1 MKFGYRKLYIGGS
14 LCDAETNRRQPVICP
29 ATEETVAEIAWASGG
44 DTQRALESAA
54 KGFAY
59 WSRLSL
65 KDRTMWMHRLRE
77 AIAAKETLLREC
89 VMYET
94 GKPWQATEEDFE
106 TVINSLQWYPE
117 EMKRMRDEIVPDE
130 ENTHSHRITSQPAG
144 VAVAIL
150 AWNFPLLNLGFK
162 IGPALAAGCSIV
174 IKPSEYSPL
183 SAYVIGEICAEINFP
198 AGVINILCGP
208 INETG
213 VTLCESRIPQII
225 TMIGSSATGRKL
237 ISQSATS
244 VKRMSMELGGN
255 APALIFKDADIEKAA
270 TDIAAL
276 KFGNCGQICV
286 SPNRI
291 FVHRDVYDQ
300 FQNLLLDK
308 VRKIKIGFGK
318 EQQPTMGPL
327 ISSKARIRVA
337 GLIDE
342 AVSKGAQVLAGGKV
356 PDGLKSGY
364 FFEPT
369 VLNNVSTD
377 MRVYK
382 EEVFGPVASLL
393 VFEDEAD
400 VLTKANDTDAGLVA
414 YVYSKNM
421 DRIQRLS
428 EQLEFGEVQINGFK
442 YAIYLPHGGI
452 KESGFGKD
460 CSQYALDDYL
470 IRKRVTVQF

>member
-1 MKFGYRKLYIGGS
+1 MKFGYKKLYIGGS
-14 LCDAETNRRQPVICP
+14 LRDAASNRKQAVICP
-29 ATEETVAEIAWASGG
+29 GTEETIAEIAWATNE
-44 DTQRALESAA
+44 DTQKALESAA
-54 KGFAY
+54 EGFIYWKG
-59 WSRLSL
+59 LSL
-65 KDRTMWMHRLRE
+65 KDRTAWMDRLRD
-77 AIAAKETLLREC
+77 AIAAEENLLREC
-89 VMYET
+89 VMYEM
-94 GKPWQATEEDFE
+94 GKSWEATEEDFQ
-106 TVINSLQWYPE
+106 TVMNALQWYPE
-117 EMKRMRDEIVPDE
+117 EMKRMRDEMIPDE
-130 ENTHSHRITSQPAG
+130 ENTHLHRMTSQPAG

-162 IGPALAAGCSIV
+162 IGPALAAGCSII
-174 IKPSEYSPL
+174 IKPSEYSPV
-183 SAYVIGEICAEINFP
+183 SAYAFGEICASINFP

-208 INETG
+208 IDETG
-213 VTLCESRIPQII
+213 VPLCESKLPRII

-237 ISQSATS
+237 IAQSATS

-255 APALIFKDADIEKAA
+255 APALVFEDADVEKAA

-276 KFGNCGQICV
+276 RFGNCGQICV

-291 FVHRDVYDQ
+291 FVHKDVYNQ
-300 FQNLLLDK
+300 FQDLLINK
-308 VRKIKIGFGK
+308 VKKVKVGFGR
-318 EQQPTMGPL
+318 EQHPTMGPL
-327 ISSKARIRVA
+327 ISNKARTRITEM
-337 GLIDE
+337 ISE

-356 PDGLKSGY
+356 PDSLKRGY

-369 VLNNVSTD
+369 VLNNVSPE

-393 VFEDEAD
+393 AFEDEAD
-400 VLTKANDTDAGLVA
+400 VLKKANDTDAGLVA

-452 KESGFGKD
+452 KESGIGKD

-470 IRKRVTVQF
+470 IRKRVTVQL

>member
-1 MKFGYRKLYIGGS
+1 MDFGYRKLYIGGN
-14 LCDAETNRRQPVICP
+14 LCDAATNRKQSVLCP
-29 ATEETVAEIAWASGG
+29 ATEETIAEIAWATPA
-44 DTQRALESAA
+44 DTQKALECAA
-54 KGFAY
+54 EGFKY

-65 KDRTMWMHRLRE
+65 KDRTNWMNLLRD
-77 AIAAKETLLREC
+77 AVAAKETLLREC
-89 VMYET
+89 VMYEM
-94 GKPWQATEEDFE
+94 GKPWEATEDDFK
-106 TVINSLQWYPE
+106 TVMDALQWYPE
-117 EMKRMRDEIVPDE
+117 EMKRMRDEMIPDE

-162 IGPALAAGCSIV
+162 LGPALAAGCSII

-183 SAYVIGEICAEINFP
+183 SAYVFGEICADIDFP

-208 INETG
+208 VEETG
-213 VTLCESRIPQII
+213 VLLCQSKIPQVI

-237 ISQSATS
+237 IAQSATS
-244 VKRMSMELGGN
+244 IKRMSMELGGN
-255 APALIFKDADIEKAA
+255 APVLVFNDADIEKAA
-270 TDIAAL
+270 SDIAAL

-291 FVHRDVYDQ
+291 FVHKDVYIQ
-300 FQNLLLDK
+300 FRDLLIGK
-308 VRKIKIGFGK
+308 AQKIKIGFGK

-327 ISSKARIRVA
+327 ISDKARRRVA
-337 GLIDE
+337 EIIDE
-342 AVSKGAQVLAGGKV
+342 AVSKGAQVMAGGKA
-356 PDGLKSGY
+356 PESLKSGY

-369 VLNNVSTD
+369 VLNGVQPD
-377 MRVYK
+377 MRAYK

-393 VFEDEAD
+393 TFEDETD
-400 VLTKANDTDAGLVA
+400 VLKKANDTDAGLVA
-414 YVYSKNM
+414 YVYSENM

-428 EQLEFGEVQINGFK
+428 ADLEFGEVQINGFK

-452 KESGFGKD
+452 KESGIGKD

-470 IRKRVTVQF
+470 IKKRVSVQL